1 MRFHISE
8 MLNTVARSN
17 FLSVVGKSCCQL
29 QRGLRWQSH
38 QRIQR
43 ALALLL
49 SVALVANP
57 VLAGILVTGSNGITA
72 TGVDGIFYNGT
83 SGITATGVDG
93 LLAFGVNG
101 ITATGVDGVP
111 VAGANGATYTGVNG
125 ITATGVDG
133 LTMNRATGITATGVD
148 GITATGVD
156 GKVYY
161 ADSLL
166 IRQVNGITATG
177 VDGITATGVDDALST
192 GPDSFTIGSSDG
204 ITATGVD
211 SFLINTADGITA
223 TGVDGTIFSIPP
235 NGVLITGADGITATG
250 VDGITA
256 TGVDSVT
263 GLVNDITQLVGL
275 QSLDPELAILLN
287 RLTDDSNVNAA
298 IVYHRTPTETDLN
311 DLRALG
317 ILGGTRYHV
326 LPVIVVIA
334 TKGQLIAASRLG
346 AVRSIYGNRTLQTLA
361 DPGRGLTG
369 VERVRTDADLKQS
382 NGGASITGRGVTVA
396 VLDTGLN
403 GLHADLSGR
412 VAQNVK
418 LAGTLG
424 LGLGFNY
431 PISLENQWNTDL
443 LSGHGTFVGGVIA
456 GNGARSD
463 GKYTGVAPGARLL
476 GLSAGDL
483 NLFYVLE
490 GLDYL
495 LWRGPGYGV
504 KVVNCSFSA
513 NTVYDANDPVNV
525 GTKLLTERGIN
536 VVFSAGNTGP
546 GLGTLNPYAMAP
558 WVISVGATDAR
569 GRLADFSSRGDFR
582 LANARPTVVAPGVN
596 IVSLRSNPL
605 LSVTGV
611 LGIQSG
617 VDLQLL
623 KLTELPYYTTSS
635 GTSFSAPQV
644 AGTIALML
652 EANPNLTP
660 AEVRDILQRS
670 ATPLPPHYAHE
681 VGAGLLN
688 AHAAVL
694 EAKFAQRRMGQ
705 FRAALERGQVRFVN
719 DPAQAFSGIVQPG
732 SVHTTNLSVPA
743 GALLAS
749 VRIAW
754 GPTLS
759 LNDLGLS
766 LLDPSGVKRA
776 ESNEL
781 NLPGLTGKRESVII
795 QQPAAGT
802 WRAQV
807 RHTIGL
813 LGTAQSFAGAL
824 ETTHVEYAPLSDLQG
839 LSTTAREEIYQTLRS
854 FVLMPLGS
862 RFRPSFSVSRYD
874 LATALVQGGR
884 VPQYMAGQARFTDV
898 RDALTRLMVESAQ
911 AAPVGPLFYDAMP
924 GNRFRPDDRVD
935 RLTAVIALV
944 RAAGL
949 RAEADAKA
957 GAVLPFTDASLI
969 PSQYRGYVA
978 VALARGL
985 WVADGATFR
994 PASALTRAEL
1004 AHAMATLMNL
1014 ATE

>member
-1 MRFHISE
+1 M
-8 MLNTVARSN
+8 NRSAIN
-17 FLSVVGKSCCQL
+17 KLIYDLAAWLRL
-29 QRGLRWQSH
+29 QRRSGSRS
-38 QRIQR
+38 QR
-43 ALALLL
+43 ALVLCLSLALAVSQVWAGLL
-49 SVALVANP
+49 VV
-57 VLAGILVTGSNGITA
+57 GSNGITA

-93 LLAFGVNG
+93 LLAFSVNG

-111 VAGANGATYTGVNG
+111 IAGATGATYIGVNG

-133 LTMNRATGITATGVD
+133 LTMNSAAGITATGVD

-156 GKVYY
+156 GTVYH

-166 IRQVNGITATG
+166 IRQANGITATG
-177 VDGITATGVDDALST
+177 VDGITATGVDGAVST
-192 GPDSFTIGSSDG
+192 GPDSFTIARTDG

-223 TGVDGTIFSIPP
+223 TGVDGTIFTISP

-263 GLVNDITQLVGL
+263 GLVNDVTQPAGL
-275 QSLDPELAILLN
+275 QSLDPELAVLLN

-298 IVYHRTPTETDLN
+298 IVYHHTPTESDLN
-311 DLRALG
+311 DLRALS

-326 LPVIVVIA
+326 LPVIVTTT
-334 TKGQLIAASRLG
+334 TKRQLIAASRLP
-346 AVRSIYGNRTLQTLA
+346 AVRAIYGNRTLQPLA

-382 NGGASITGRGVTVA
+382 NGGSSLSGRGVTVA
-396 VLDTGLN
+396 LLDTGLN
-403 GLHADLSGR
+403 GLHADLAGR
-412 VAQNVK
+412 VVQNVK

-424 LGLGFNY
+424 VSVGFNY
-431 PISLENQWNTDL
+431 PLSLENLSNTDL

-456 GNGARSD
+456 GNGARSG
-463 GKYTGVAPGARLL
+463 GKYTGVAPGAQLL

-490 GLDYL
+490 GFDYL
-495 LWRGPGYGV
+495 LWRGADYGV

-525 GTKLLTERGIN
+525 ATKLLTEQGIN

-558 WVISVGATDAR
+558 WVISVGATDER
-569 GRLADFSSRGDFR
+569 GRLANFSSRGDFR

-596 IVSLRSNPL
+596 IISLRSSPV

-611 LGIQSG
+611 FGIQSG

-623 KLTELPYYTTSS
+623 KLTELPFYTTSS

-644 AGTIALML
+644 AGAIALML
-652 EANPNLTP
+652 EANPTLTP
-660 AEVRDILQRS
+660 AQVRDVLQRS

-694 EAKFAQRRMGQ
+694 EAAFPQRRMGQ
-705 FRAALERGQVRFVN
+705 FRATLERGQVRFVN
-719 DPAQAFSGIVQPG
+719 DPAQPFSGIAQPG
-732 SVHTTNLSVPA
+732 NVHETNLLVPA

-766 LLDPSGVKRA
+766 LFDPSGAKQA

-781 NLPGLTGKRESVII
+781 NLPGLTGKRESVVI
-795 QQPAAGT
+795 QHPAIASAGI

-813 LGTAQSFAGAL
+813 AASAQLFAGAL
-824 ETTHVEYAPLSDLQG
+824 ETTHVEYAPLSDLQE
-839 LSTTAREEIYQTLRS
+839 LSATAREEIYQTLRS
-854 FVLMPLGS
+854 FVLAPLGN
-862 RFRPSFSVSRYD
+862 RFRPAFTISRYD
-874 LATALVQGGR
+874 LATALVQGAR
-884 VPQYMAGQARFTDV
+884 VPQYLAGQARFTDV
-898 RDALTRLMVESAQ
+898 RDTLTRLMVESVQ
-911 AAPVGPLFYDAMP
+911 AAPGGPLFYDAVP
-924 GNRFRPDDRVD
+924 GNRFRPDDRAD

-944 RAAGL
+944 CAAGL
-949 RAEADAKA
+949 RPEAEAKV
-957 GAVLPFTDASLI
+957 GAALPFTDANLI
-969 PSQYRGYVA
+969 PAQYRGYIA
-978 VALARGL
+978 IALARGL
-985 WVADGATFR
+985 LVPGDAMFR
-994 PASALTRAEL
+994 PASALTRVEL
-1004 AHAMATLMNL
+1004 AHALVTLIKL